1 MKRSTFAL
9 FTALLLTATP
19 LFAIQGGPKVKPP
32 KPPAAAKSTTTKV
45 KPVTMKTTVSKPMQ
59 ATKAPKPVKATSVK
73 TAKATTKPVKVE
85 KVKTVKA
92 DKTTKSA
99 SAASTTPTTTTSD
112 TPTTTDPVTLTKVQ
126 EKLQRNTN
134 LANKLK
140 DRLPLGTDLM
150 LAAEG
155 FTSLGKF
162 VSAVNV
168 SYNHPGIEFE
178 ALKTLIVDE
187 GFSLGQAMQKLKAE
201 SNVTLEVQRAES
213 EAQKMIAASEAGST
227 STTTVATPTTTATS
241 TKTKK
246 PKKPV
251 GGQQ

>member
-1 MKRSTFAL
+1 MKRSTLAL
-9 FTALLLTATP
+9 FGALLLTATP
-19 LFAIQGGPKVKPP
+19 LFALQGGPKPKVKAP
-32 KPPAAAKSTTTKV
+32 KPPSPATQTTKV
-45 KPVTMKTTVSKPMQ
+45 KPVSVKTTVSKPKLT
-59 ATKAPKPVKATSVK
+59 TKSTKPAKNLTSAK
-73 TAKATTKPVKVE
+73 IKATTKPAKVE
-85 KVKTVKA
+85 KVKSVKV

-99 SAASTTPTTTTSD
+99 SKGSTTATTPTTTTSS
-112 TPTTTDPVTLTKVQ
+112 TPTTDPVTLTKVQ

-140 DRLPLGTDLM
+140 DRLPPGTDLM

-155 FTSLGKF
+155 FTNLGKF

-168 SYNHPGIEFE
+168 AHNHSGIEFE

-201 SNVTLEVQRAES
+201 GNVTLDVQRAES
-213 EAQKMIAASEAGST
+213 EAQKMIAASEVGST
-227 STTTVATPTTTATS
+227 STTTTTTAT
-241 TKTKK
+241 KTKK
-246 PKKPV
+246 SKKPV